1 MIPLAA
7 AASNNITAM
16 SNSSS
21 GVSLLDSLL
30 KNKKIVIDG
39 KNVEF
44 DGLKF
49 GGSIDVKNYIN
60 GYSQED
66 GQKIAQDINRQ
77 LGKLY
82 KG

>member
-1 MIPLAA
+1 MLVVTKE
-7 AASNNITAM
+7 NKM
-16 SNSSS
+16 QM
-21 GVSLLDSLL
+21 DS
-30 KNKKIVIDG
+30 KRNKINKKIVIDG